1 MYYSKSTNG
10 FYTREIH
17 GDNMPEDTVEITAEQ
32 HSNLIEGQSNG
43 KVITSDTNGRPI
55 LQDPPAPA
63 PLTRD
68 QIESLRLKAYAD
80 PLTGS
85 DRYFVEASRLQAV
98 GAAQEEIDAANA
110 AGAKRYAEIQGEYPW
125 PA

>member
-17 GDNMPEDTVEITAEQ
+17 GAKMPEDTVEITAEQ

-80 PLTGS
+80 PITGS
-85 DRYFVEASRLQAV
+85 DRYFAEASRLQAV

-110 AGAKRYAEIQGEYPW
+110 AGANRYAEIQNAYPW

>member
-17 GDNMPEDTVEITAEQ
+17 GAKMPEDTVEITAEQ

-80 PLTGS
+80 PITGS
-85 DRYFVEASRLQAV
+85 DRYFAEASRLQAG
-98 GAAQEEIDAANA
+98 GAAQAEIGAANA
-110 AGAKRYAEIQGEYPW
+110 AGANRYAETQNAYPW